1 MGDINIKVGR
11 DLSGTVV
18 VGDYIV
24 KDSYNSIEQRNT
36 DLAHAIQNISE
47 HLSSNYSQHA
57 EAEEIKDNFKELQEK
72 IADDESPSRI
82 KRVWRSL
89 IELAPTVSSIAGVVP
104 AITALFDSK

>member
-1 MGDINIKVGR
+1 MKGINIRVGR
-11 DLSGTVV
+11 DLSGTIV

-24 KDSYNSIEQRNT
+24 RDSYNSIEQRNT

-47 HLSSNYSQHA
+47 HLSSNYSQCV
-57 EAEEIKDNFKELQEK
+57 EAEEIKDNFQELQEK
-72 IADDESPSRI
+72 IANDESPSRI

-89 IELAPTVSSIAGVVP
+89 TELAPTVSSIAGVVP